1 MYESFKSISRNFYVF
16 QEYVMCSSVNFP
28 HAFHSDLRI
37 MGDLL
42 LSLDLSRCLDIHV
55 GRFSQMDCW
64 VGSFVDVLGLLAEI
78 AIVDHDDVTIL
89 SAKCGD

>member
-1 MYESFKSISRNFYVF
+1 M
-16 QEYVMCSSVNFP
+16 
-28 HAFHSDLRI
+28 
-37 MGDLL
+37 
-42 LSLDLSRCLDIHV
+42 